1 MDRAD
6 IAYLLNSTPKYY
18 YLLELHVALIRRYA
32 PKCKWPIYF
41 ATEESEHSICKIL
54 ERYNVTIIN
63 LERENSSFISSRKRA
78 LELLPDSIKYVLPMQ
93 EDFLLERSVDTSTIC
108 ESIRILDKE
117 SDIISIRYMP
127 CPGPNDTNSN
137 YSRVWKYIKNDMYL
151 FTFQATLWRKKECL
165 NYYTAIKNE
174 VDGRRFSSEEERNL
188 YEVKMNIA
196 ENSDGQKIF
205 ATLFS
210 DKKTLGY
217 VRQHKYPNAVYLSPW
232 PYRPTAVIRGVLQ
245 PFAKELAER
254 EGFLL

>member
-1 MDRAD
+1 MDRTD

-41 ATEESEHSICKIL
+41 ATEEPENPVCKIL
-54 ERYNVTIIN
+54 KDYSVTVIA

-93 EDFLLERSVDTSTIC
+93 EDFLLERSVDTNTIY
-108 ESIRILDKE
+108 ESVNILDKE

-127 CPGPNDTNSN
+127 CPGPNEINSN
-137 YSRVWKYIKNDMYL
+137 YSRVWKYIKNDTYL
-151 FTFQATLWRKKECL
+151 FTFQATLWRRNECL
-165 NYYTAIKNE
+165 QYYTAIKNE
-174 VDGRRFSSEEERNL
+174 VDSRRFSSEEERNL

-196 ENSDGQKIF
+196 ENSSGQKIF

-210 DKKTLGY
+210 NKKTLGY
-217 VRQHKYPNAVYLSPW
+217 IRQHKYPNAVYLSPW
-232 PYRPTAVIRGVLQ
+232 PYRPTAVIKGVLQ